1 MVGAT
6 ADDESTQAGVIY
18 CCSLGWPV
26 HGIARYPV
34 PLMPVS
40 KKRKTSKPQT
50 QDRLSERDTP
60 GSDVPESPSWY
71 APVMVVLMAL
81 GVITVIATYIL
92 GLPRTFLL
100 PGLGAL
106 AVGMFMT
113 MAWK

>member
-1 MVGAT
+1 MRQYLVVEVLLAT
-6 ADDESTQAGVIY
+6 ADISVW
-18 CCSLGWPV
+18 LFR
-26 HGIARYPV
+26 GILRYPV
-34 PLMPVS
+34 TLMPVS

-50 QDRLSERDTP
+50 QDRLSERETP
-60 GSDVPESPSWY
+60 GSSVPESPSWY
-71 APVMVVLMAL
+71 APVLVALLTL

-113 MAWK
+113 MGWK